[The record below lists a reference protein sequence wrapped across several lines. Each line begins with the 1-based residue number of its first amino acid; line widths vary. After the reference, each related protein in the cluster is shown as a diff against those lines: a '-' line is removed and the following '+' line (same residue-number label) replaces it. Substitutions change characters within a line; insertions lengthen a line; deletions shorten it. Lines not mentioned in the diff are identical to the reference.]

1 MQKSLIAV
9 IADRYRQQDFDA
21 LTSKDDL
28 KPADI
33 RRICFDLGI
42 ALIISV
48 LFQKVIFVAMV
59 FLLRGFVSAGLDTGS
74 TLFTVL
80 NYTFSNISTYL
91 PKILAFGAVY
101 LKYRPLR
108 RLDTQYENKSYY
120 PLIFIPA
127 MCAFAMWG
135 SNITTCIN
143 YILQLLFGV
152 GEIENV
158 MDAIAPSSFSSG
170 IVTLIFT
177 AFVAPVFEEMIYR
190 HLLLRSLKPI
200 GDTPAIILSAL
211 IFGLAHGNFDQFAYA
226 FLSGVIFGLMAVRYD
241 SIIPGMVLHLIN
253 NFFVTVITYQKQ
265 LTGIG
270 GLWDGLVNAAAAL
283 GNIIVNISYFA
294 APFVAV
300 LLAFCGAARLT
311 AVSGEN
317 KHRKLLAIFSPVFII
332 ALVVML
338 LQFN

>member
-1 MQKSLIAV
+1 MQKSLTGI
-9 IADRYRQQDFDA
+9 IADRYRQQSFDI

-28 KPADI
+28 KPSDI
-33 RRICFDLGI
+33 RRLCLDVGI

-48 LFQKVIFVAMV
+48 LLQKVIFVAMV
-59 FLLRGFVSAGLDTGS
+59 MLLRSFVGAGLDTGS
-74 TLFTVL
+74 MLFTVL
-80 NYTFSNISTYL
+80 NYTFSNISTYV
-91 PKILAFGAVY
+91 PKLLAFGVLY
-101 LKYRPLR
+101 KKYRPLK

-127 MCAFAMWG
+127 MFAFAMWG
-135 SNITTCIN
+135 SNITACIN

-177 AFVAPVFEEMIYR
+177 AFAAPVFEEIIYR

-211 IFGLAHGNFDQFAYA
+211 VFGLAHGNFDQFAYA
-226 FLSGVIFGLMAVRYD
+226 FLSGIIFGLMAVRYD
-241 SIIPGMVLHLIN
+241 TIIPGMVLHLIN

-270 GLWDGLVNAAAAL
+270 GLWDGLVDAAAAL
-283 GNIIVNISYFA
+283 GNLIVNISYFA

-311 AVSGEN
+311 PVGGEH
-317 KHRKLLAIFSPVFII
+317 KYKKLLAVFSP
-332 ALVVML
+332 ALVVAMVVML
-338 LQFN
+338 LQF

>member
-1 MQKSLIAV
+1 MQDYRTIQGKAAAELEEKRSRFIAR
-9 IADRYRQQDFDA
+9 A
-21 LTSKDDL
+21 
-28 KPADI
+28 
-33 RRICFDLGI
+33 
-42 ALIISV
+42 
-48 LFQKVIFVAMV
+48 
-59 FLLRGFVSAGLDTGS
+59 
-74 TLFTVL
+74 
-80 NYTFSNISTYL
+80 
-91 PKILAFGAVY
+91 
-101 LKYRPLR
+101 
-108 RLDTQYENKSYY
+108 
-120 PLIFIPA
+120 
-127 MCAFAMWG
+127 AFAG
-135 SNITTCIN
+135 GEEAA
-143 YILQLLFGV
+143 LFPD
-152 GEIENV
+152 I
-158 MDAIAPSSFSSG
+158 P
-170 IVTLIFT
+170 
-177 AFVAPVFEEMIYR
+177 P
-190 HLLLRSLKPI
+190 
-200 GDTPAIILSAL
+200 LSAL

-311 AVSGEN
+311 AVGGEN
-317 KHRKLLAIFSPVFII
+317 KHRKLLAIFSPVFMV

>member
-1 MQKSLIAV
+1 MQKSLITV
-9 IADRYRQQDFDA
+9 IADRYRQQDFDT

-33 RRICFDLGI
+33 RRLCLDVGI

-48 LFQKVIFVAMV
+48 LLQKVVFIAMV
-59 FLLRGFVSAGLDTGS
+59 LLLRGFVNAGLETSS

-80 NYTFSNISTYL
+80 NYSFSNISTYV
-91 PKILAFGAVY
+91 PKLLAFGILY
-101 LKYRPLR
+101 KKYRPLK

-127 MCAFAMWG
+127 MFAFAMWG
-135 SNITTCIN
+135 SNITTLIN

-158 MDAIAPSSFSSG
+158 MDAITPTSISSG
-170 IVTLIFT
+170 VVTLIFT
-177 AFVAPVFEEMIYR
+177 AFIAPVFEEIIYR

-200 GDTPAIILSAL
+200 GDTPAIVLSAL

-311 AVSGEN
+311 SVGGEH
-317 KHRKLLAIFSPVFII
+317 KHRKLLAIFSPVFMV

>member
-1 MQKSLIAV
+1 MQKSLTGI
-9 IADRYRQQDFDA
+9 IADRYRQQSFDI

-33 RRICFDLGI
+33 RMICLDVGV
-42 ALIISV
+42 ALIVSV
-48 LFQKVIFVAMV
+48 LLQKIIFIAMV
-59 FLLRGFVSAGLDTGS
+59 FLLRGFVNAGLETGS
-74 TLFTVL
+74 TMFTVL
-80 NYTFSNISTYL
+80 NYTFSNISTYI
-91 PKILAFGAVY
+91 PKLLAFGVLY
-101 LKYRPLR
+101 KKYRPLK

-127 MCAFAMWG
+127 MFAFAMWG

-143 YILQLLFGV
+143 YILQLLFGA
-152 GEIENV
+152 GEIQNV
-158 MDAIAPSSFSSG
+158 MEAIAPSSFSAG
-170 IVTLIFT
+170 VVTLIFT
-177 AFVAPVFEEMIYR
+177 AFVAPIFEEIIYR

-200 GDTPAIILSAL
+200 GDTPAIIISAL
-211 IFGLAHGNFDQFAYA
+211 VFGLAHGNFDQFAYA
-226 FLSGVIFGLMAVRYD
+226 FLSGIIFGLMAVRYD
-241 SIIPGMVLHLIN
+241 TIIPGMVLHLIN

-270 GLWDGLVNAAAAL
+270 GLWDGLVDAAAAL

-300 LLAFCGAARLT
+300 LLAFCGAAKLT
-311 AVSGEN
+311 PVGGEH
-317 KHRKLLAIFSPVFII
+317 KHRKLIALFSPVFII

-338 LQFN
+338 LQF

>member
-1 MQKSLIAV
+1 MQKSLTGI
-9 IADRYRQQDFDA
+9 IADRYRQQSFDI

-33 RRICFDLGI
+33 RRICLDVGV
-42 ALIISV
+42 ALIVSV
-48 LFQKVIFVAMV
+48 LLQKIIFIAMV
-59 FLLRGFVSAGLDTGS
+59 FLLRGFVNAGLETGS
-74 TLFTVL
+74 TMFTVL
-80 NYTFSNISTYL
+80 NYTFSNISTYI
-91 PKILAFGAVY
+91 PKLLAFGVLY
-101 LKYRPLR
+101 KKYRPLK

-127 MCAFAMWG
+127 MFAFAMWG

-143 YILQLLFGV
+143 YILQLLFGA
-152 GEIENV
+152 GEIQNV
-158 MDAIAPSSFSSG
+158 MEAIAPSSFSAG
-170 IVTLIFT
+170 VVTLIFT
-177 AFVAPVFEEMIYR
+177 AFVAPIFEEIIYR

-200 GDTPAIILSAL
+200 GDTPAIIISAL
-211 IFGLAHGNFDQFAYA
+211 VFGLAHGNFDQFAYA
-226 FLSGVIFGLMAVRYD
+226 FLSGIIFGLMAVRYD
-241 SIIPGMVLHLIN
+241 TIIPGMVLHLIN

-270 GLWDGLVNAAAAL
+270 GLWDGLVDAAAAL

-300 LLAFCGAARLT
+300 LLAFCGAAKLMP
-311 AVSGEN
+311 VGGEH
-317 KHRKLLAIFSPVFII
+317 KHRKLIAIFSPVFII

-338 LQFN
+338 LQF

>member
-1 MQKSLIAV
+1 MQKSLTGIIAE
-9 IADRYRQQDFDA
+9 RYRQQSFDL

-33 RRICFDLGI
+33 RRLCLDVGV
-42 ALIISV
+42 ALIVSV
-48 LFQKVIFVAMV
+48 LLQKIIFIAMV
-59 FLLRGFVSAGLDTGS
+59 FLLRGFVNAGLETGS
-74 TLFTVL
+74 TMFTVL
-80 NYTFSNISTYL
+80 NYTFSNISTYI
-91 PKILAFGAVY
+91 PKLLAFGVLY
-101 LKYRPLR
+101 KKYRPLK

-120 PLIFIPA
+120 PLILIPA
-127 MCAFAMWG
+127 MFAFAMWG

-152 GEIENV
+152 GEIQNV
-158 MDAIAPSSFSSG
+158 MDAIAPSSFSAG
-170 IVTLIFT
+170 VVTLIFT
-177 AFVAPVFEEMIYR
+177 AFIAPVFEEIIYR

-211 IFGLAHGNFDQFAYA
+211 VFGLAHGNFDQFAYA
-226 FLSGVIFGLMAVRYD
+226 FLSGIIFGLVAVRYD
-241 SIIPGMVLHLIN
+241 TIIPGMVLHLIN

-270 GLWDGLVNAAAAL
+270 GLWDGLVDAAAAL
-283 GNIIVNISYFA
+283 GNLIVNISYFT

-300 LLAFCGAARLT
+300 LLAFCGAAKLT
-311 AVSGEN
+311 PVGGEHKHKKMLAV
-317 KHRKLLAIFSPVFII
+317 FSPVFIV

-338 LQFN
+338 LQF

>member
-1 MQKSLIAV
+1 M
-9 IADRYRQQDFDA
+9 F
-21 LTSKDDL
+21 
-28 KPADI
+28 
-33 RRICFDLGI
+33 
-42 ALIISV
+42 
-48 LFQKVIFVAMV
+48 
-59 FLLRGFVSAGLDTGS
+59 
-74 TLFTVL
+74 
-80 NYTFSNISTYL
+80 
-91 PKILAFGAVY
+91 
-101 LKYRPLR
+101 
-108 RLDTQYENKSYY
+108 
-120 PLIFIPA
+120 
-127 MCAFAMWG
+127 AFAMWG

-177 AFVAPVFEEMIYR
+177 AFVAPVFEEIIYR

-300 LLAFCGAARLT
+300 LLAFCGAARL
-311 AVSGEN
+311 APVGGEH
-317 KHRKLLAIFSPVFII
+317 KHRKLIAIFSPVFII

-338 LQFN
+338 LQF

>member
-1 MQKSLIAV
+1 MQKSLTGI
-9 IADRYRQQDFDA
+9 IADRYRQQSFDI

-33 RRICFDLGI
+33 RMICLDVGV
-42 ALIISV
+42 ALIVSV
-48 LFQKVIFVAMV
+48 LLQKIIYIAMV
-59 FLLRGFVSAGLDTGS
+59 FLLRGFVNAGLETGS
-74 TLFTVL
+74 TMFTVL
-80 NYTFSNISTYL
+80 NYTFSNISTYI
-91 PKILAFGAVY
+91 PKLLAFGVLY
-101 LKYRPLR
+101 KKYRPLK

-127 MCAFAMWG
+127 MFAFAMWG

-143 YILQLLFGV
+143 YILQLLFGA
-152 GEIENV
+152 GEIQNV
-158 MDAIAPSSFSSG
+158 MEAIAPSSFSAG
-170 IVTLIFT
+170 VVTLIFT
-177 AFVAPVFEEMIYR
+177 AFVAPIFEEIIYR

-200 GDTPAIILSAL
+200 GDTPAIIISAL
-211 IFGLAHGNFDQFAYA
+211 VFGLAHGNFDQFAYA
-226 FLSGVIFGLMAVRYD
+226 FLSGIIFGLMAVRYD
-241 SIIPGMVLHLIN
+241 TIIPGMVLHLIN

-270 GLWDGLVNAAAAL
+270 GLWDGLVDAAAAL

-300 LLAFCGAARLT
+300 LLAFCGAAKLT
-311 AVSGEN
+311 PVGGEH
-317 KHRKLLAIFSPVFII
+317 KHRKLIAIFSPVFII

-338 LQFN
+338 LQF

>member
-1 MQKSLIAV
+1 MQKSLTGI
-9 IADRYRQQDFDA
+9 IADRYRQQSFDI

-33 RRICFDLGI
+33 RMICLDVGV
-42 ALIISV
+42 ALIVSV
-48 LFQKVIFVAMV
+48 LLQKIIFIAMV
-59 FLLRGFVSAGLDTGS
+59 FLLRGFVNAGLETGS
-74 TLFTVL
+74 TMFTVL
-80 NYTFSNISTYL
+80 NYTFSNISTHI
-91 PKILAFGAVY
+91 PKLLAFGVLY
-101 LKYRPLR
+101 KKYRPLK

-127 MCAFAMWG
+127 MFAFAMWG

-143 YILQLLFGV
+143 YILQLLFGA
-152 GEIENV
+152 GEIQNV
-158 MDAIAPSSFSSG
+158 MEAIAPSSFSAG
-170 IVTLIFT
+170 VVTLIFT
-177 AFVAPVFEEMIYR
+177 AFVAPIFEEIIYR

-200 GDTPAIILSAL
+200 GDTPAIIISAL
-211 IFGLAHGNFDQFAYA
+211 VFGLAHGNFDQFAYA
-226 FLSGVIFGLMAVRYD
+226 FLSGIIFGLMAVRYD
-241 SIIPGMVLHLIN
+241 TIIPGMVLHLIN

-270 GLWDGLVNAAAAL
+270 GLWDGLVDAAAAL

-300 LLAFCGAARLT
+300 LLAFCGAAKLT
-311 AVSGEN
+311 PVGGEH
-317 KHRKLLAIFSPVFII
+317 KHRKLIAIFSPVFII

-338 LQFN
+338 LQF

>member
-1 MQKSLIAV
+1 MQKSLTGIIAE
-9 IADRYRQQDFDA
+9 RYRQQSFDL

-33 RRICFDLGI
+33 RRICLDVGV

-48 LFQKVIFVAMV
+48 LLQKIIFIAMV
-59 FLLRGFVSAGLDTGS
+59 FLLRGFVNAGLETGS
-74 TLFTVL
+74 TMFTVL
-80 NYTFSNISTYL
+80 NYTFSNISTYV
-91 PKILAFGAVY
+91 PKLLAFGVLY
-101 LKYRPLR
+101 KKYRPLK

-120 PLIFIPA
+120 PLILIPA
-127 MCAFAMWG
+127 MFAFAMWG

-152 GEIENV
+152 GEIQNV
-158 MDAIAPSSFSSG
+158 MDAIAPSNFSAG
-170 IVTLIFT
+170 VVTLIFT
-177 AFVAPVFEEMIYR
+177 AFVAPIFEEIIYR

-200 GDTPAIILSAL
+200 GDTPAIIISAL
-211 IFGLAHGNFDQFAYA
+211 VFGLAHGNFDQFAYA
-226 FLSGVIFGLMAVRYD
+226 FLSGIIFGLVAVRYD
-241 SIIPGMVLHLIN
+241 TIIPGMVLHLIN

-270 GLWDGLVNAAAAL
+270 GLWDGLVDAAAAL
-283 GNIIVNISYFA
+283 GNLIVNISYFT

-300 LLAFCGAARLT
+300 LLAFCGAAKLT
-311 AVSGEN
+311 PVGGEHKHKKMLAV
-317 KHRKLLAIFSPVFII
+317 FSPVFIV

-338 LQFN
+338 LQF

>member
-1 MQKSLIAV
+1 MQKSLTGI
-9 IADRYRQQDFDA
+9 IADRYRQQSFDI

-33 RRICFDLGI
+33 RRICLDVGV
-42 ALIISV
+42 ALIVSV
-48 LFQKVIFVAMV
+48 LLQKIIFIAMV
-59 FLLRGFVSAGLDTGS
+59 FLLRGFVNAGLETGS
-74 TLFTVL
+74 TMFTVL
-80 NYTFSNISTYL
+80 NYTFSNISTYI
-91 PKILAFGAVY
+91 PKLLAFGVLY
-101 LKYRPLR
+101 KKYRPLK

-127 MCAFAMWG
+127 MFAFAMWG

-152 GEIENV
+152 GEIQNV
-158 MDAIAPSSFSSG
+158 MEAIAPSSFSAG
-170 IVTLIFT
+170 VVTLIFT
-177 AFVAPVFEEMIYR
+177 AFVAPIFEEIIYR

-200 GDTPAIILSAL
+200 GDTPAIIISAL
-211 IFGLAHGNFDQFAYA
+211 VFGLAHGNFDQFAYA
-226 FLSGVIFGLMAVRYD
+226 FLSGIIFGLMAVRYD
-241 SIIPGMVLHLIN
+241 TIIPGMVLHLIN

-270 GLWDGLVNAAAAL
+270 GLWDGLVDAAAAL

-300 LLAFCGAARLT
+300 LLAFCGAAKLT
-311 AVSGEN
+311 PVGGEHKHKKMLAV
-317 KHRKLLAIFSPVFII
+317 LSPVFIL
-332 ALVVML
+332 AMVVML
-338 LQFN
+338 LQF

>member
-1 MQKSLIAV
+1 MQKSLTGI
-9 IADRYRQQDFDA
+9 IADRYRQQSFDI

-28 KPADI
+28 KPSDI
-33 RRICFDLGI
+33 RRLCLDVGI

-48 LFQKVIFVAMV
+48 LLQKVIFVAMV
-59 FLLRGFVSAGLDTGS
+59 MLLRSFVGAGLDTSG

-80 NYTFSNISTYL
+80 NYTFSNISTYV
-91 PKILAFGAVY
+91 PKLLAFGVLY
-101 LKYRPLR
+101 KKYRPLK

-127 MCAFAMWG
+127 MFAFAMWG
-135 SNITTCIN
+135 SNITACIN

-152 GEIENV
+152 DKIENV

-177 AFVAPVFEEMIYR
+177 AFAAPVFEEIIYR

-211 IFGLAHGNFDQFAYA
+211 VFGLARGNFDQFAYA
-226 FLSGVIFGLMAVRYD
+226 FLSGIIFGLMAVRYD
-241 SIIPGMVLHLIN
+241 TIIPGMVLHLIN

-270 GLWDGLVNAAAAL
+270 GLWDGLVDAAAAL
-283 GNIIVNISYFA
+283 GNLIVNISYFA

-300 LLAFCGAARLT
+300 LLAFCGAAKLT
-311 AVSGEN
+311 PVGGEH
-317 KHRKLLAIFSPVFII
+317 KHRKLIAIFSPVSTI

-338 LQFN
+338 LQF

>member
-1 MQKSLIAV
+1 MQKSLTGI
-9 IADRYRQQDFDA
+9 IADRYRQQSFDI

-33 RRICFDLGI
+33 RRICLDVGV
-42 ALIISV
+42 ALIVSV
-48 LFQKVIFVAMV
+48 LLQKIIFIAMV
-59 FLLRGFVSAGLDTGS
+59 FLLRGFVNAGLETGS
-74 TLFTVL
+74 TMFTVL
-80 NYTFSNISTYL
+80 DYTFSNISTYI
-91 PKILAFGAVY
+91 PKMLAFGVLY
-101 LKYRPLR
+101 QKYRPLK

-127 MCAFAMWG
+127 MFAFAMWG

-143 YILQLLFGV
+143 YILQLLFGA
-152 GEIENV
+152 GEIQNV
-158 MDAIAPSSFSSG
+158 MEAIAPSSFSSG
-170 IVTLIFT
+170 VVTLIFT
-177 AFVAPVFEEMIYR
+177 AFVAPIFEEIIYR
-190 HLLLRSLKPI
+190 LLLLRSLKPI
-200 GDTPAIILSAL
+200 GDTPAIIISAL
-211 IFGLAHGNFDQFAYA
+211 VFGLAHRNFDQFAYA
-226 FLSGVIFGLMAVRYD
+226 FLSGIIFGLMAVRYD

-270 GLWDGLVNAAAAL
+270 GLWDGLVNAATAL
-283 GNIIVNISYFA
+283 GNLIVNISYFV

-311 AVSGEN
+311 AVGGEN

>member
-1 MQKSLIAV
+1 MQKSLTGI
-9 IADRYRQQDFDA
+9 IADRYRQQSFDI

-33 RRICFDLGI
+33 RRICLDVGV
-42 ALIISV
+42 ALIVSV
-48 LFQKVIFVAMV
+48 LLQKIIFIAMV
-59 FLLRGFVSAGLDTGS
+59 LLLRGFVNAGLETGS
-74 TLFTVL
+74 TMFTVL
-80 NYTFSNISTYL
+80 NYTFSNISTYI
-91 PKILAFGAVY
+91 PKLLAFGVLY
-101 LKYRPLR
+101 KKYRPLK

-127 MCAFAMWG
+127 MFAFAMWG

-143 YILQLLFGV
+143 YILQLLFGA
-152 GEIENV
+152 GEIQNV
-158 MDAIAPSSFSSG
+158 MEAIAPSSFSAG
-170 IVTLIFT
+170 VVTLIFT
-177 AFVAPVFEEMIYR
+177 AFVAPIFEEIIYR

-200 GDTPAIILSAL
+200 GDTPAIIISAL
-211 IFGLAHGNFDQFAYA
+211 VFGLAHGNFDQFAYA
-226 FLSGVIFGLMAVRYD
+226 FLSGIIFGLMAVRYD
-241 SIIPGMVLHLIN
+241 TIIPGMVLHLIN

-270 GLWDGLVNAAAAL
+270 GLWDGLVDAAAAL

-300 LLAFCGAARLT
+300 LLAFCGAAKLT
-311 AVSGEN
+311 PVGGEH
-317 KHRKLLAIFSPVFII
+317 KHRKLIAIFSPVFII

-338 LQFN
+338 LQF